1 MSNYVTKVYE
11 YVDNTSGAHI
21 VKATTTYAGKTI
33 SAYSKCDPRDTFD
46 IELGVKVALKRL
58 DIKIAK
64 KRAASMREY
73 AKFCKT
79 NLQYI
84 EAEKRRTKKAMER
97 AKVAMSDRSAEI
109 KQFEAELAE
118 MLKNA

>member
-11 YVDNTSGAHI
+11 YVDSASGAHI

-33 SAYSKCDPRDTFD
+33 NAYSKCDPRDTFD
-46 IELGVKVALKRL
+46 IELGVKIALKRL
-58 DIKIAK
+58 DIKIAQ

-73 AKFCKT
+73 VKFCKT

-84 EAEKRRTKKAMER
+84 EAKKRRTKKAVER
-97 AKVAMSDRSAEI
+97 AEVAMSDRNAEI